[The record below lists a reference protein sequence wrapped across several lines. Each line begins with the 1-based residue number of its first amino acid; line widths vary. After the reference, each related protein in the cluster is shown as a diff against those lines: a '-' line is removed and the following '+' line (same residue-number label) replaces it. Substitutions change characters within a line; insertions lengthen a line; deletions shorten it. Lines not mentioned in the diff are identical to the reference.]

1 MEQGKAKLIGTL
13 AIAVAIIVAVVIG
26 GRALVHRNDGPKTLS
41 VKGGA
46 EQDFVSDLV
55 VWNVTIQSH
64 SSTPLEG
71 LKDVERQQKILA
83 SFLSARKVQESEV
96 VFGPVSY
103 REDVTGYY
111 DPKQERYIEIKN
123 GFVVQQTATVT
134 SQRVDEIENVVREV
148 GELIA
153 QDVTA
158 TSEDPRYYYTK
169 LADLKLEMVAAASED
184 ARLRAEQIASESKA
198 HLGGLR
204 KASLGTFQIIGKHSN
219 EDYSWGGNFNT
230 SSKEKTVS
238 ITVTAEYLVK

>member
-13 AIAVAIIVAVVIG
+13 AIAVAMIVAVVIG

-148 GELIA
+148 CYLIA

>member
-13 AIAVAIIVAVVIG
+13 AMAVAIIAAVVIG

-83 SFLSARKVQESEV
+83 NFLTTRKVQESEV

-111 DPKQERYIEIKN
+111 DRNQERYIEIKN
-123 GFVVQQTATVT
+123 GFIVQQTATVT
-134 SQRVDEIENVVREV
+134 SGRVDEIENVVREV

-158 TSEDPRYYYTK
+158 VSEDPRYYYTK

-184 ARLRAEQIASESKA
+184 ARMRAEQIASESKA